1 MLDIDN
7 RTLRVEVESN
17 EKWLEWCKIIKP
29 LNFHPNI
36 NVTIIP
42 PFFGA
47 LTRFKC
53 SYNGKSVSV
62 YFDGYSR
69 LGAMYVPYYE
79 AYPIDN
85 GNPRYLLGQEDLL
98 MADIERELGI
108 SK

>member
-1 MLDIDN
+1 M
-7 RTLRVEVESN
+7 
-17 EKWLEWCKIIKP
+17 
-29 LNFHPNI
+29 
-36 NVTIIP
+36 TIIP
-42 PFFGA
+42 PVFGA
-47 LTRFKC
+47 LTRFIC

-69 LGAMYVPYYE
+69 LGVMYDEDGEYVPYYE

-85 GNPRYLLGQEDLL
+85 DNPRYLLGQEDLL